1 MKTLQDWTVEV
12 GPHLMAVLIV
22 LACVLAIIGLGLVWA
37 LGRRIAA
44 WRAGAQPPPAP
55 WKHGGGE
62 GGGDG
67 V

>member
-44 WRAGAQPPPAP
+44 WRSGAQPPPAP
-55 WKHGGGE
+55 WKHGGG
-62 GGGDG
+62 DG